1 MASLVDQGKLR
12 PVIDKTYPLADVAA
26 AQEYS
31 KTGRARGKI
40 VLQVK

>member
-1 MASLVDQGKLR
+1 VSAQGKLR
-12 PVIDKTYPLADVAA
+12 TMIDKTYPLAEVAA

-31 KTGRARGKI
+31 KTGPARGKI